1 MKREDVVYFGA
12 GPAALPTDVLAKAAD
27 ALQNYDDTGL
37 GVAEH
42 SHRSGIAN
50 DILNTMKADL
60 VSFLNVPE
68 THDVLIMQGGGSGQ
82 FDATLYNSVAIW
94 VENQRQKILQ
104 NGEISEEE
112 LVKQLQQKVQSELR
126 LDYLVTGSW
135 SAKASQ
141 EAGRLLGTN
150 NVNVA
155 TDARKIN
162 DGKFGKIPE
171 ESTWTL
177 SEKPA
182 LVYLCENET
191 VDGVEFP
198 RFPKALESKAADD
211 QTVVVGDFSSTILSR
226 RIPFEH
232 FSIVF
237 FGAQKNLG
245 LPGITPVI
253 IKKSLLSILGQV
265 KPDIVRRVGLPVAPT
280 ILDYAVTAKNNSLYN
295 TLSIFDVYVA
305 GQVLKKLLATFPD
318 KVQGQEAVA
327 GKKANLIYDA
337 LDAYPDV
344 YRVVPDKSVRSRMN
358 VCFRVTKGVNVDEA
372 EKAFLKGAT
381 DRGLLGLKGHR
392 SVGGIRASNYNAI
405 PEAGVQQLVA
415 FLKEF
420 ATTA

>member
-1 MKREDVVYFGA
+1 MTT
-12 GPAALPTDVLAKAAD
+12 PACEYNDHRGEILECRVACGLTDIVGS
-27 ALQNYDDTGL
+27 TR

-42 SHRSGIAN
+42 SHRSSIAT

-60 VSFLNVPE
+60 TSFLDIPE

-82 FDATLYNSVAIW
+82 FDATLYNAVAIW

-104 NGEISEEE
+104 KGDISEEE

-135 SAKASQ
+135 SAKGSQ
-141 EAGRLLGTN
+141 EAVRLLGAD
-150 NVNVA
+150 NVNIA

-171 ESTWTL
+171 ESTWKL

-182 LVYLCENET
+182 MVYLCENET

-198 RFPKALESKAADD
+198 RFPKVLESKAADD

-253 IKKSLLSILGQV
+253 IKKSLLSILSQS
-265 KPDIVRRVGLPVAPT
+265 KPDILRRVGLPVAPT

-295 TLSIFDVYVA
+295 TLSIF
-305 GQVLKKLLATFPD
+305 
-318 KVQGQEAVA
+318 E
-327 GKKANLIYDA
+327 
-337 LDAYPDV
+337 
-344 YRVVPDKSVRSRMN
+344 
-358 VCFRVTKGVNVDEA
+358 
-372 EKAFLKGAT
+372 
-381 DRGLLGLKGHR
+381 
-392 SVGGIRASNYNAI
+392 
-405 PEAGVQQLVA
+405 
-415 FLKEF
+415 
-420 ATTA
+420 